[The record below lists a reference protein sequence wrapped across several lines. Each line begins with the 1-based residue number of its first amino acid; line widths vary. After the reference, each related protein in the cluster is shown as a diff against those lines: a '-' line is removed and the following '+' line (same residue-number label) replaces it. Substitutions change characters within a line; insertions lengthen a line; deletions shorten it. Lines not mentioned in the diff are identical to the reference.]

1 VAMKRVWGA
10 RAWVASAGVAWAC
23 SAGLAWAQLSP
34 AEPEA
39 ASGLKAKVQVQAREA
54 MVVAAH
60 PLASQA
66 GLDILKAGGSAVDA
80 AIAVQFMLSLVEPQS
95 SGVGGGLF
103 LLHRNPAGEL
113 FALDGR
119 EVAPAAAHADWF
131 VENGQVMGW
140 LQAASGGK
148 AVGVPGAVRAL
159 HEAHR
164 KWGRLP
170 WAQLLQPAIRAA
182 EEGFKVGPRLHAL
195 LKGKDH
201 PSLMRLSPAKEY
213 FYPEGEP
220 LPVGF
225 VRRNPEY
232 AQLLRAL
239 AKRGEAAFYEGE
251 HARRLVQAVNEAA
264 INPGR
269 MSESDLAAYRVL
281 ERAPLCTP
289 YRQWRVCGMGPPSSG
304 GVAVAQMLG
313 LVEPLDLA
321 GQGPNSVQSLH
332 WLSQAGRLAFADRER
347 YLADPAFV
355 EVPTAGLLEADYLQ
369 QRAALMPPERDAGA
383 AKPGTPKGAPT
394 LPDGRSLEKDS
405 TSHVSV
411 LDRWGGAVSMT
422 TSVEGA
428 FGSGVMVDG
437 YLLNNHMT
445 DFSLSPDPNR
455 PGAANRVAPGK
466 RPRSSM
472 SPTLVLNAKGELH
485 AVLGSPGGSRIISYV
500 FHALVGLLDWNLEAQ
515 AVADAPRFSHRNDA
529 LALEAAT
536 PLLALK
542 PELEARGYR
551 VLSGPMTSGL
561 HLIVRCG
568 SQWCAGV
575 DPRREG
581 LALGW

>member
-1 VAMKRVWGA
+1 MKQLAGA
-10 RAWVASAGVAWAC
+10 LWCGTLGWLACALAASA
-23 SAGLAWAQLSP
+23 AWAQLNP
-34 AEPEA
+34 PEPEA
-39 ASGLKAKVQVQAREA
+39 ASGLRARAQVQAREA

-60 PLASQA
+60 PRASQA
-66 GLDILKAGGSAVDA
+66 GLEMLQAGGGAVDA

-103 LLHRNPAGEL
+103 LLHRNAAGEL

-119 EVAPAAAHADWF
+119 EVAPAAADEKWF
-131 VENGQVMGW
+131 VENGRVMGW

-159 HEAHR
+159 QQAHR

-170 WAQLLQPAIRAA
+170 WAKLLQPAIQAA
-182 EEGFKVGPRLHAL
+182 EEGFEVGPRLHAL

-201 PSLMRLSPAKEY
+201 PTLARLSPAKEY
-213 FYPEGEP
+213 FYPDGEP

-225 VRRNPEY
+225 VRRNPAY

-239 AKRGEAAFYEGE
+239 AKQGDAAFYEGE

-269 MSESDLAAYRVL
+269 MSEADLAGYRVVDR
-281 ERAPLCTP
+281 EPLCAP
-289 YRQWRVCGMGPPSSG
+289 YRQWKVCGMGPPSSG

-313 LVEPLDLA
+313 MVERFDLA
-321 GQGPNSVQSLH
+321 GQGPHSVQSLH

-355 EVPTAGLLEADYLQ
+355 EVPTPGLLEAGYLQ
-369 QRAALMPPERDAGA
+369 HRAELLPPERDAGA
-383 AKPGTPKGAPT
+383 AKPGTPKGAPA
-394 LPDGRSLEKDS
+394 LPDGRSMEKDS

-411 LDRWGGAVSMT
+411 IDRWGGAVSMT

-445 DFSLSPDPNR
+445 DFSLSPDPTR

-472 SPTLVLNAKGELH
+472 SPTLVMNAKGELH

-500 FHALVGLLDWNLEAQ
+500 FHALVGLLDWQLEAQ

-529 LALEAAT
+529 LALEAGT

-551 VLSGPMTSGL
+551 VVSGPMTSGL

-568 SQWCAGV
+568 AQWCAGV